1 MRSTLLATAIIIILL
16 CGCKKENLPVNYSY
30 TIAGNALNSD
40 VASKIVGNA
49 QTTYVS
55 IASTSQPYFQLNLN
69 GPSNQSVF
77 IAWYQAPYSDSSAA
91 SLINKIG
98 TRTFSL
104 PAYPLTPFI
113 ISAGYTAAY
122 GLSQY
127 FTGNGNN
134 TGGTVTITKNTGP
147 GGVMSGT
154 FYFNA
159 VAAPNYPYDSVY
171 VTQGTFT
178 DVPIDTL

>member
-1 MRSTLLATAIIIILL
+1 MRSTLFAIAIVIILL

-104 PAYPLTPFI
+104 PA
-113 ISAGYTAAY
+113 AAY